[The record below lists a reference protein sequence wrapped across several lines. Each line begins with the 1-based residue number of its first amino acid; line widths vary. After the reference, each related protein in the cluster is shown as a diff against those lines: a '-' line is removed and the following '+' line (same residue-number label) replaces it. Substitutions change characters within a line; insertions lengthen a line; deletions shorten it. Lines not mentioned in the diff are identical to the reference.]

1 MRRMILLS
9 LAAVAMPLAAQ
20 QQTAAAA
27 PSVATTTAAAS
38 PSADPVVAI
47 INGETITASKLD
59 SMYNHLSPS
68 MKEQYNNTGGKAG
81 FLENYLR
88 KRLLVQEALKQGFDK
103 RPEVQA
109 EMETAKEAALFDRYV
124 RDVVGSQIVSDA
136 VVKKYYEDHADE
148 FMAPER
154 IKIRHIIVMANG
166 AGPRPK
172 SKEQALEIIK
182 QASAELRE
190 KIAGVRGAD
199 EATTQRI
206 RLSYFEALARKYSED
221 GSAESGGDLGWQS
234 KGSGLDPQFEDVA
247 FKLEPGVPSG
257 IVETKFGYHLIWIED
272 KAPAGR
278 ESLERVKP
286 ILREYLLSQH
296 AAEVMQA
303 VTRLTNELRAN
314 SKMSIYAE
322 NIK

>member
-1 MRRMILLS
+1 MKRMLLLS
-9 LAAVAMPLAAQ
+9 LAAVALPLAAQ
-20 QQTAAAA
+20 QQSAANA
-27 PSVATTTAAAS
+27 PSVATTTVAAS
-38 PSADPVVAI
+38 AAADPVVAI

-59 SMYNHLSPS
+59 SMYNRLSPS

-124 RDVVGSQIVSDA
+124 RDVVGAQIVSDA
-136 VVKKYYEDHADE
+136 IVKKYYEDHADE

-154 IKIRHIIVMANG
+154 IKVRHIIVMANG
-166 AGPRPK
+166 VGPHPK
-172 SKEQALEIIK
+172 SKEQALEVIK
-182 QASAELRE
+182 QATAELHE
-190 KIAGVRGAD
+190 KIAGVHGAD

-206 RLSYFEALARKYSED
+206 RMSYFEAVARKYSED
-221 GSAESGGDLGWQS
+221 GSAQSGGDLGWQS
-234 KGSGLDPQFEDVA
+234 KGGGLDQKFEDVA

-257 IVETKFGYHLIWIED
+257 IVETSFGYHIIWVED

-278 ESLERVKP
+278 ESLDRVRP
-286 ILREYLLSQH
+286 ILREYLLTQH
-296 AAEVMQA
+296 ASEVMQA